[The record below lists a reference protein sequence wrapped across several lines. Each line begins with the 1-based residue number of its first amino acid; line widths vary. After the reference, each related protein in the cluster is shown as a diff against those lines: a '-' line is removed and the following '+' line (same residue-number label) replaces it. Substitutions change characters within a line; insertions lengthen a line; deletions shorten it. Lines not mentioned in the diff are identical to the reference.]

1 MRSVIKNDPGT
12 AAGSFRYFD
21 MTELADSIRDEIA
34 SIERQMEDQKHL
46 LRRAADNQV
55 VFDAA
60 ETELK
65 ALHTRLTV
73 LKGNLRKYSA
83 SAASEKS

>member
-1 MRSVIKNDPGT
+1 
-12 AAGSFRYFD
+12 

-34 SIERQMEDQKHL
+34 SVERQMEDQKHL

-55 VFDAA
+55 VFEAA

-65 ALHTRLTV
+65 ALHTRLAV

-83 SAASEKS
+83 SATSEQS

>member
-1 MRSVIKNDPGT
+1 MS
-12 AAGSFRYFD
+12 
-21 MTELADSIRDEIA
+21 ELASRIRDEIA
-34 SIERQMEDQKHL
+34 SVEQQMEDQKHL

-55 VFDAA
+55 VFEAA

-73 LKGNLRKYSA
+73 LKGNLRKCDVR
-83 SAASEKS
+83 AASEPN

>member
-1 MRSVIKNDPGT
+1 
-12 AAGSFRYFD
+12 
-21 MTELADSIRDEIA
+21 MTELADSIRNEIA

-73 LKGNLRKYSA
+73 LKGNLRKCGASSA
-83 SAASEKS
+83 SERS

>member
-1 MRSVIKNDPGT
+1 
-12 AAGSFRYFD
+12 

-34 SIERQMEDQKHL
+34 SIEQQMEDQKHL

-65 ALHTRLTV
+65 ALHTRLAV
-73 LKGNLRKYSA
+73 LKGNLRKCGA
-83 SAASEKS
+83 SSTFKQS